1 MPGRASKLFRRE
13 AQAGA
18 WPGHHQHMDS
28 VVLELH
34 YRELLNFLTRKVND
48 RDVAADLLQE
58 SYLRVLTL
66 QDNGGAVLDVRALLY
81 RTARN
86 LVIDQYRR
94 AEVRS
99 HEDLDALPEAQ
110 HPVAPQHLQ
119 PEETLAS
126 RQVIEAYVAVIE
138 SLPPRCQ
145 LAFVLYI
152 FDELSHAEIA
162 RQMGISVSMVEK
174 HIVRGMVACKVCER
188 KLRGDA
194 V

>member
-66 QDNGGAVLDVRALLY
+66 QDNGGAVLDVGGRREPPAPQKG
-81 RTARN
+81 
-86 LVIDQYRR
+86 VGPKRR
-94 AEVRS
+94 APR
-99 HEDLDALPEAQ
+99 
-110 HPVAPQHLQ
+110 
-119 PEETLAS
+119 
-126 RQVIEAYVAVIE
+126 R
-138 SLPPRCQ
+138 PPDG
-145 LAFVLYI
+145 L
-152 FDELSHAEIA
+152 
-162 RQMGISVSMVEK
+162 
-174 HIVRGMVACKVCER
+174 
-188 KLRGDA
+188 
-194 V
+194 